1 MKTEITF
8 VENFIMILKNQSGL
22 IIDRFQPTCLNVIL
36 SLMIIDLTIEILFD
50 SGDENIFM
58 KVIRKSLMY
67 GAYTTFIINYKTIIN
82 EYVLKGFIQL
92 GNYIS
97 TGQTVTTFITSPNE
111 ILGKVLKWTAP
122 VFLTHGFANTTLD
135 VMGIESVPVLS
146 GLLVLALIG
155 LALSITCGMVMLFAK
170 FYIITSCAIV
180 LLPFA
185 VFKGT
190 KSIGSGVLQLIIKQ
204 GVSIMVMVLIL
215 NLLGDSFNFTG
226 KVTPMK
232 TVLYIGKI
240 LIYFVMISE
249 IEELTSQIFG
259 GHMTDSSYG
268 NGVTSFS
275 TKQISNILKL
285 NPKNQEN
292 EKN

>member
-1 MKTEITF
+1 MKIEITF

-67 GAYTTFIINYKTIIN
+67 GAYTTFIINYETIIN

-122 VFLTHGFANTTLD
+122 VFLTYGFANTTLD
-135 VMGIESVPVLS
+135 ILGIESVPILS

-170 FYIITSCAIV
+170 FYIVISCAIV

-185 VFKGT
+185 VFKET

-226 KVTPMK
+226 KVTPIK

-249 IEELTSQIFG
+249 VEELTSQIFG
-259 GHMTDSSYG
+259 GHMTDSIYG

-275 TKQISNILKL
+275 SKQISNILKL

>member
-146 GLLVLALIG
+146 GLLVLALIA

-170 FYIITSCAIV
+170 FGGAD
-180 LLPFA
+180 
-185 VFKGT
+185 VFLDFL
-190 KSIGSGVLQLIIKQ
+190 ILLIILNSFCK
-204 GVSIMVMVLIL
+204 ILDLIL
-215 NLLGDSFNFTG
+215 LK
-226 KVTPMK
+226 KV
-232 TVLYIGKI
+232 
-240 LIYFVMISE
+240 
-249 IEELTSQIFG
+249 
-259 GHMTDSSYG
+259 
-268 NGVTSFS
+268 SFS
-275 TKQISNILKL
+275 CVHTIQYIY
-285 NPKNQEN
+285 
-292 EKN
+292 

>member
-1 MKTEITF
+1 
-8 VENFIMILKNQSGL
+8 
-22 IIDRFQPTCLNVIL
+22 
-36 SLMIIDLTIEILFD
+36 
-50 SGDENIFM
+50 
-58 KVIRKSLMY
+58 
-67 GAYTTFIINYKTIIN
+67 
-82 EYVLKGFIQL
+82 
-92 GNYIS
+92 
-97 TGQTVTTFITSPNE
+97 
-111 ILGKVLKWTAP
+111 
-122 VFLTHGFANTTLD
+122 
-135 VMGIESVPVLS
+135 MGIESVPVLS

-275 TKQISNILKL
+275 SKQISNILKL
-285 NPKNQEN
+285 NPKNKEN